1 MSCTKDEENIPSYI
15 KINEIN
21 LEDHQHTKN
30 ITDAWVYIN
39 DEIQGVYE
47 LPAQFPII
55 NNGELEVR
63 IKGGIKINGISSTRI
78 AYPFYSSY
86 IETKTLSANQITTIN
101 PTLNYLDSANII
113 NEIELDID
121 SNNNSSISMTNL
133 YENDTIKYSFGALI
147 DSTLALELSSKEI
160 ENLPKSGAPVFL
172 ELDYKC
178 NTEFLVGMYAN
189 NPQSVERKDLL
200 LVNPKDEWN
209 KIYINLT
216 PIVSESIN
224 ATSLSIFIRMEREFN
239 ITSNE
244 LSIKNIKLVY
254 SN

>member
-1 MSCTKDEENIPSYI
+1 
-15 KINEIN
+15 
-21 LEDHQHTKN
+21 
-30 ITDAWVYIN
+30 
-39 DEIQGVYE
+39 
-47 LPAQFPII
+47 
-55 NNGELEVR
+55 
-63 IKGGIKINGISSTRI
+63 
-78 AYPFYSSY
+78 
-86 IETKTLSANQITTIN
+86 
-101 PTLNYLDSANII
+101 
-113 NEIELDID
+113 
-121 SNNNSSISMTNL
+121 MTNL

-200 LVNPKDEWN
+200 WVNPKEEWN

-224 ATSLSIFIRMEREFN
+224 ATSLSVFIRMEREFN
-239 ITSNE
+239 IISNE